1 MTAAA
6 QPITIEQLARLFE
19 AANRANSDL
28 DAARRA
34 KPRDQVAIERAR
46 QQSSALNSDYDAARR
61 AYKRQQKSA
70 RRGEWRSTM
79 IRFYIDHKQA
89 AHAQP

>member
-6 QPITIEQLARLFE
+6 QPITAEQLARLYA

-28 DAARRA
+28 DAARRT
-34 KPRDQVAIERAR
+34 KDKDLIERMRQRAR
-46 QQSSALNSDYDAARR
+46 ALNSAYDSAKRQ
-61 AYKRQQKSA
+61 YKRQQKAS

-79 IRFYIDHKQA
+79 IRFYIDHQEA
-89 AHAQP
+89 DRR